1 MMPQLLP
8 YLQLCRLPTVFT
20 AMADVCLGY
29 LLVHEGIVSADG
41 RPTEFLALLAA
52 SSCLYL
58 SGMIWNDVFDR
69 DVDAHERPG
78 RPIPS
83 GRVPLKRAVVL
94 AAALMGLGVGCA
106 LLPSLFDRHAS
117 GQALSQP
124 APVCVALLLA
134 ACVLAYDS
142 RLKRRGFGPL
152 GPLAMGTCRM
162 LNVTLGASALGAD
175 FVDRFLTTPLMMVP
189 VGLGIYITGVTWFAR
204 TEARTSSRSH
214 LMGAMLVVNL
224 GLAILIGWAMNS
236 PGGNRSA
243 VLLALAIIV
252 LTINRRLAVAV
263 AQPVPERVQPAIR
276 TMLLSII
283 VLDATL
289 IACRLGPSGIGYA
302 VVTILLLIPAMFLGR
317 WIRMT

>member
-1 MMPQLLP
+1 MMSQLLP

-20 AMADVCLGY
+20 AMADIFLGY
-29 LLVHEGIVSADG
+29 LLVHRGIVTGDG
-41 RPTEFLALLAA
+41 RLGEFLALLAA

-58 SGMIWNDVFDR
+58 SGMVWNDVFDR
-69 DVDAHERPG
+69 EVDGQERPG

-83 GRVPLKRAVVL
+83 GRVPLKNAVVL
-94 AAALMGLGVGCA
+94 ATALMVLGIGCA
-106 LLPSLFDRHAS
+106 LLPSLFDRHTS
-117 GQALSQP
+117 GEALSQP

-134 ACVLAYDS
+134 ACVLTYDS

-162 LNVTLGASALGAD
+162 LNVMLGASALGAE

-189 VGLGIYITGVTWFAR
+189 VGLGVYITGVTWFAR
-204 TEARTSSRSH
+204 TEARISSRGQ
-214 LMGAMLVVNL
+214 LIGAMLLINL
-224 GLAILIGWAMNS
+224 GLAMLIGWVMSS

-289 IACRLGPSGIGYA
+289 IAFRLGPAGIGYA
-302 VVTILLLIPAMFLGR
+302 VATILLLIPAMFLGR